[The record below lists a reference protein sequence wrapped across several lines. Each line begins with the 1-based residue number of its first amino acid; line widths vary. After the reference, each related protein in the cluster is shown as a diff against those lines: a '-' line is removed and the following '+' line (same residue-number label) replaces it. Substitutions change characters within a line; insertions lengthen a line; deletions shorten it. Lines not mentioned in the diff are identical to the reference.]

1 MPTATVAA
9 VSVTTTDR
17 AVGAAWQGR
26 LDALADHSL
35 GGRAF
40 CRRLAAATDVWIEAL
55 ATNAR
60 EQHPRA
66 PRFALLAVGGFGR
79 GELSPQS
86 DLDLLLVHD
95 SKSARLEEVAS
106 AIWYP
111 VWDAGLKLGHA
122 VRSVD
127 EQIDLAK
134 HDLDTAT
141 ALLTARLIFGDAK
154 LGGQVVENGLES
166 WKKRRKQWLELL
178 QQRVRERQ
186 ASAGEVA
193 YILEPD
199 VKDGHGG
206 IRDVQSL
213 WWAECAG
220 LALSAEDDAA
230 LNECYDVLLDARVA
244 LHRATGRPGD
254 TLRLEDQD
262 AAAVAAGAA
271 NADALMASIA
281 GAART
286 VAWIADEAWG
296 RVGRATGG
304 TPREVA
310 PGVVLLD
317 GEIELADDADPAVD
331 PTYVLRIASAA
342 ARHNARIGRRS
353 LDRLAA
359 TVPQWPERWPAGAV
373 DKLVG
378 LLLEGHAAIPVM
390 EALDQRGLITRM
402 LPEWAPVRSRP
413 QRNAYHRYT
422 VDRHLWEATANAA
435 ELVDSVTRPD
445 LLVLG
450 ALFHDIGKGYPGD
463 HTDAGIE
470 LVHELAPRI
479 GVPPR
484 DAEVLE
490 AMVRYHLLLPDVA
503 VRRDLAD
510 PATIQFVADAVG
522 DQDVLDL
529 LHALTIAD
537 SKATGPS
544 AWGAWKEELVAD
556 LVARV
561 THVFGGGA
569 VEEATWTLFPDSE
582 TLALMA
588 TGEHHVRTTDDRIV
602 VVYGDV
608 PGSFSRIAGVL
619 SLHGLDVITARAHSD
634 EPQPGMVAMGASEYR
649 VHVPRTGIDWEPIR
663 RDLAR
668 AVRGELAIEARLHER
683 ARTYRRR
690 RPMQAAQP
698 GPPRVIFH
706 DEASTDSTVIEVRC
720 TTKIGILH
728 RITKALAEVGLDIR
742 HATVQTIGLEVVDT
756 FYVRNWSG
764 ERIDDPH
771 HRAEIERAV
780 LHAIS

>member
-1 MPTATVAA
+1 
-9 VSVTTTDR
+9 
-17 AVGAAWQGR
+17 
-26 LDALADHSL
+26 
-35 GGRAF
+35 
-40 CRRLAAATDVWIEAL
+40 
-55 ATNAR
+55 
-60 EQHPRA
+60 
-66 PRFALLAVGGFGR
+66 
-79 GELSPQS
+79 
-86 DLDLLLVHD
+86 
-95 SKSARLEEVAS
+95 
-106 AIWYP
+106 
-111 VWDAGLKLGHA
+111 
-122 VRSVD
+122 
-127 EQIDLAK
+127 
-134 HDLDTAT
+134 
-141 ALLTARLIFGDAK
+141 
-154 LGGQVVENGLES
+154 
-166 WKKRRKQWLELL
+166 
-178 QQRVRERQ
+178 
-186 ASAGEVA
+186 
-193 YILEPD
+193 
-199 VKDGHGG
+199 
-206 IRDVQSL
+206 
-213 WWAECAG
+213 
-220 LALSAEDDAA
+220 
-230 LNECYDVLLDARVA
+230 
-244 LHRATGRPGD
+244 
-254 TLRLEDQD
+254 
-262 AAAVAAGAA
+262 
-271 NADALMASIA
+271 MASIA

-435 ELVDSVTRPD
+435 ELVDSVSRPD

-463 HTDAGIE
+463 HTDAGVE

-544 AWGAWKEELVAD
+544 AWGAW
-556 LVARV
+556 
-561 THVFGGGA
+561 
-569 VEEATWTLFPDSE
+569 
-582 TLALMA
+582 
-588 TGEHHVRTTDDRIV
+588 
-602 VVYGDV
+602 
-608 PGSFSRIAGVL
+608 
-619 SLHGLDVITARAHSD
+619 
-634 EPQPGMVAMGASEYR
+634 
-649 VHVPRTGIDWEPIR
+649 
-663 RDLAR
+663 
-668 AVRGELAIEARLHER
+668 
-683 ARTYRRR
+683 
-690 RPMQAAQP
+690 
-698 GPPRVIFH
+698 
-706 DEASTDSTVIEVRC
+706 
-720 TTKIGILH
+720 
-728 RITKALAEVGLDIR
+728 
-742 HATVQTIGLEVVDT
+742 
-756 FYVRNWSG
+756 
-764 ERIDDPH
+764 
-771 HRAEIERAV
+771 
-780 LHAIS
+780 